1 MWCPCIL
8 GLPATALALDTLP
21 LSFNYFLMLA
31 LEEAQNRI
39 LNFIRPRPAEAIAL
53 DQAHGRWLAAEVLSP
68 MDLPVADNSAMD
80 GYAVRA
86 AEVISA
92 SESSPVALTLCG
104 QVAAGAVFAGEL
116 RPGGCVRVFTGSV
129 LPAGA
134 DAVVMQED
142 TRMTATD
149 PKVIDFLCAVRPR
162 ENVRLGGEDVKRGAV
177 LGQIGD
183 RVTSGRLALLAA
195 VGTTEVAVTRRPVIG
210 LLATGSE
217 LVEGGRPLAPGMI
230 YESNR
235 VGLAALATRA
245 GAAPIVYPLVLDT
258 LAATRASLERAFS
271 ECDAVV
277 TTGGV
282 SVGELDF
289 VKAAF
294 AEMGGVLDFW
304 RVAIKPGKPFVLG
317 RWREKLLFGLPGNP
331 VSAWVTFLML
341 VRPALLRWQGA
352 REVALPTMIGRL
364 TEALVNRGDR
374 RHFMRVVL
382 EADGSVCSAGA
393 QASHRL
399 GSLARANGLVDVPP
413 ETTLPAGTEVS
424 VVGWEHD

>member
-1 MWCPCIL
+1 
-8 GLPATALALDTLP
+8 
-21 LSFNYFLMLA
+21 MLA
-31 LEEAQNRI
+31 LEEAQKRI
-39 LNFIRPRPAEAIAL
+39 LDLIGPLTAETVAL

-68 MDLPVADNSAMD
+68 VDLPMADNSAMD

-86 AEVISA
+86 ADLKSA
-92 SESSPVALTLCG
+92 GESSPVALKLCG
-104 QVAAGAVFAGEL
+104 QVAAGGVFAETVQ
-116 RPGGCVRVFTGSV
+116 PGGCVRVFTGSA
-129 LPAGA
+129 LPTGA

-142 TRMTATD
+142 CRVTATD
-149 PKVIDFLCAVRPR
+149 PKVIHFLCEVRPR
-162 ENVRLGGEDVKRGAV
+162 ENVRFCGEDVKRGAV
-177 LGQIGD
+177 LGLAGD

-195 VGTTEVAVTRRPVIG
+195 VGTTEVAVARRPIIG

-217 LVEGGRPLAPGMI
+217 LLECGRPLSPGKI

-235 VGLAALATRA
+235 LGLAALAKRA
-245 GAAPIVYPLVLDT
+245 GAEPKVYPLVPDT

-289 VKAAF
+289 VKEAVVGI
-294 AEMGGVLDFW
+294 GGQLDFW

-352 REVALPTMIGRL
+352 REIALPTVRGRL
-364 TEALVNRGDR
+364 TEMLVNRGDR

-382 EADGSVCSAGA
+382 NADGSVCSAGV
-393 QASHRL
+393 QASHAL
-399 GSLARANGLVDVPP
+399 GALGRANGLVDVPP
-413 ETTLPAGTEVS
+413 ETTLPPGTDVP
-424 VVGWEHD
+424 VICWERD